1 MELDNLLFSPLAS
14 IVLHLFCSATSYKS
28 DYTGSF
34 PSTQLLNP
42 LKEGR
47 WEKTAQGHVGLW
59 HSLKA
64 SITIQTA
71 QVSLLFVTVIV
82 TVQKPSSLIPTS
94 SLWQAAALCALRAPR
109 AHPCHCAPSSVP
121 SSSWI
126 TQIKTDVQKQVLN
139 D

>member
-94 SLWQAAALCALRAPR
+94 SLW
-109 AHPCHCAPSSVP
+109 
-121 SSSWI
+121 
-126 TQIKTDVQKQVLN
+126 
-139 D
+139 

>member
-1 MELDNLLFSPLAS
+1 MEANFSEYTGIIINHFLSEKMKNKGMFWIIVKNMELDNLLFSPLAS

-94 SLWQAAALCALRAPR
+94 SLW
-109 AHPCHCAPSSVP
+109 
-121 SSSWI
+121 
-126 TQIKTDVQKQVLN
+126 
-139 D
+139 